1 MVVTPFHGGTLAH
14 AAVANPSAITSALV
28 AELGLAEP
36 DDAEIGACCTGDATR
51 KALRGKGKTGIVL
64 STSTTRIFL
73 ETRPASRVFSFLH
86 DYASRTGTTQSSR
99 NARRSSRR

>member
-1 MVVTPFHGGTLAH
+1 MAAPFLWPTL
-14 AAVANPSAITSALV
+14 VNPARLKPLSITSALV

>member
-1 MVVTPFHGGTLAH
+1 MAAPFLWPTL
-14 AAVANPSAITSALV
+14 VNPARLKPLSITSALV

-86 DYASRTGTTQSSR
+86 DYASRTGTTHSSR